1 MIKIGDLSFTSHMK
15 NKRICFFGD
24 TNKVMEFNLSSLKW
38 TIKTLNSHCDFLYY
52 SAAVT
57 LPNGDALIIG
67 GGSSTAVYQFTSKGI
82 LIKKSMNQM
91 RKEHSAAIIGNIVY
105 VMGGYD
111 GVVGS
116 FLAS

>member
-1 MIKIGDLSFTSHMK
+1 MK

-24 TNKVMEFNLSSLKW
+24 TNKVMEYNLQTSKW
-38 TIKTLNSHCDFLYY
+38 TIKTLNTHSDFLYY

-67 GGSSTAVYQFTSKGI
+67 GGSSTVVYQFTNKGE
-82 LIKKSMNQM
+82 LIKRKPMNQM
-91 RKEHSAAIIGNIVY
+91 RKEHSATILNNTVY

-111 GVVGS
+111 GILGS
-116 FLAS
+116 FLSSCELYN